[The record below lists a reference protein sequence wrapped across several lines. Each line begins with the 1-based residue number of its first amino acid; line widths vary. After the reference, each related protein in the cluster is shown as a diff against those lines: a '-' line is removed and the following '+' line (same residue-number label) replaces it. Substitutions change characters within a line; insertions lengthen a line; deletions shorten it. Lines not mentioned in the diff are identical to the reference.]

1 MGADKYIIIENT
13 KPRNN
18 RYIVVSRSKFMESYN
33 NKKYFCLKMKTDD
46 EPNKKFIRNALNVDD
61 DFQLQRTKNT
71 WHYINQLNTI
81 ELTESD
87 KDLLSSFRN
96 KLVVPRSRSHNTI
109 VLSGNTSTRQNVEPV
124 QEPEQEDKYVLED
137 KFSGFNDAFKNEVLK
152 TMRMTIPK
160 TINLSIFKTKDLL
173 AVYDVLIDAATMT
186 QAVKTDK
193 LKNMYIIRML
203 NNEPVDFRI
212 RKINDVNIRF
222 IQAVHQNMYSV
233 SYQVGYIISDNF
245 NLLNMFLNTYRN
257 YNIALNDKRQNKI
270 DIINGIQARNI
281 LATSSEHIFCDIHF
295 FHGTKE
301 LSELENEFMPTTRY
315 NIYTDGAFDGAHAYG
330 SAFVVE
336 YDNKIL
342 KQFSRNGYCIEKFKR
357 YGVRIAEF
365 TAIIEAIKYVAAS
378 PEIDDVTIFSDS
390 FDAIYTL
397 SDINNSK
404 SHIIINKFI
413 QIIDNYVK
421 AFEQNNVTIK
431 FQYVKGH
438 NTNRGN
444 NIADKLAVEAKKSC
458 CKEFF
463 Y

>member
-1 MGADKYIIIENT
+1 
-13 KPRNN
+13 
-18 RYIVVSRSKFMESYN
+18 
-33 NKKYFCLKMKTDD
+33 
-46 EPNKKFIRNALNVDD
+46 
-61 DFQLQRTKNT
+61 
-71 WHYINQLNTI
+71 
-81 ELTESD
+81 
-87 KDLLSSFRN
+87 
-96 KLVVPRSRSHNTI
+96 
-109 VLSGNTSTRQNVEPV
+109 
-124 QEPEQEDKYVLED
+124 
-137 KFSGFNDAFKNEVLK
+137 
-152 TMRMTIPK
+152 
-160 TINLSIFKTKDLL
+160 
-173 AVYDVLIDAATMT
+173 
-186 QAVKTDK
+186 
-193 LKNMYIIRML
+193 
-203 NNEPVDFRI
+203 
-212 RKINDVNIRF
+212 
-222 IQAVHQNMYSV
+222 
-233 SYQVGYIISDNF
+233 
-245 NLLNMFLNTYRN
+245 
-257 YNIALNDKRQNKI
+257 
-270 DIINGIQARNI
+270 
-281 LATSSEHIFCDIHF
+281 
-295 FHGTKE
+295 
-301 LSELENEFMPTTRY
+301 MPTTRY
-315 NIYTDGAFDGAHAYG
+315 NIYTVGAFDGAHAYG